1 MIAFLR
7 GAVLEKSEDRAVIE
21 AGGVGYEVHLN
32 PHALARLIE
41 GETAQVFIAESV
53 PLYGGGTS
61 LYGFLSREDKELF
74 EAFKEHVPGTGAK
87 KSLEYLERASR
98 SLPDFRRAVLEEDA
112 RMLTSAFGFTK
123 KTADKLLA
131 GLKDKLG
138 KAHASA
144 GGRPSALAPVSGALA
159 QALEALAALG
169 YKSAEARGA
178 LDSVARELPGGEA
191 PVEELVRR
199 ALRRL

>member
-1 MIAFLR
+1 VIASLR
-7 GAVLEKSEDRAVIE
+7 GIVLEKAEGGAVIE

-32 PHALARLIE
+32 PHALSRLAE
-41 GETAQVFIAESV
+41 GREAQLFIAESV

-98 SLPDFRRAVLEEDA
+98 SLSDFRRAVLEEDA
-112 RMLTSAFGFTK
+112 RILTGAFGFTK
-123 KTADKLLA
+123 KTAEKLLA

-138 KAHASA
+138 RGHGAPAGRQAS
-144 GGRPSALAPVSGALA
+144 APVSGALA
-159 QALEALAALG
+159 QALEALSSLG
-169 YKSAEARGA
+169 YKAAEARGA
-178 LDSVARELPGGEA
+178 LDAVSREASSDA